1 MKIAFLSTFYP
12 YRGGI
17 AQFNAALD
25 RSLEKKNEVKAFTF
39 SRQYPDLLF
48 PGKTQ
53 YVTEQDQADEIPAS
67 QTLDSLNPFT
77 YYSTANKI
85 NTFAPDLLVI
95 SYWMPF
101 FSPSLGMVA
110 KLVAKK
116 GTKVISVLH
125 NIIPHE
131 PKIGDL
137 MFNRFFVRQNH
148 ACITLSQA
156 VSKDLKILSPTK
168 KYSFHPHPI
177 YEHFGAKI
185 SKKTA
190 CEQLKLPKDKKTILF
205 FGLIRDYKGL
215 DILLE
220 AFANLSDEYSLV
232 IAGECY
238 EKVTKYLDLIA
249 KNKNKD
255 RIFKFIRYIPDQ
267 EVPLLFSAADLLVLP
282 YRTATQSGVV
292 AVSYH
297 FDLPVVVTDVGS
309 LKELVGKHELGLVV
323 SKPNSNQVSTAIETF
338 FEEGLQAKFQ
348 RNIQQFKSKYSWDSL
363 AKEITKFK

>member
-17 AQFNAALD
+17 AQFNAALFHA
-25 RSLEKKNEVKAFTF
+25 LEKENQLKAFTF

-53 YVTEQDQADEIPAS
+53 YTTQNDQADEIPALR
-67 QTLDSLNPFT
+67 TLDSLNPFT
-77 YYSTANKI
+77 YYSTAKKI
-85 NTFAPDLLVI
+85 NQFEPDLLII

-101 FSPSLGMVA
+101 FAPSLGMVA
-110 KLVAKK
+110 KLVRKK
-116 GTKVISVLH
+116 GTKVISILH

-137 MFNRFFVRQNH
+137 TLNRFFVRQND

-156 VSKDLKILSPTK
+156 VAQDLQKLSPTK
-168 KYSFHPHPI
+168 KHSFHPHPI
-177 YEHFGAKI
+177 YEHFGEKI
-185 SKKTA
+185 HKEIA
-190 CEQLKLPKDKKTILF
+190 CERLKIPKDKKTLLF

-220 AFANLSDEYSLV
+220 AFDNLSDEYILL

-238 EKVTKYLDLIA
+238 GKVDKYLELIS
-249 KNKNKD
+249 KNKNKKQ
-255 RIFKFIRYIPDQ
+255 IFDHIRYIPDQ
-267 EVPLLFSAADLLVLP
+267 EVPLFFSAADLLVLP

-292 AVSYH
+292 AISYH
-297 FDLPVVVTDVGS
+297 FDLPVIVTDVGS
-309 LKELVGKHELGLVV
+309 LKELVGKHEIGLVV
-323 SKPNSNQVSTAIETF
+323 SKPDSTEITVAIQAF
-338 FEEGLQAKFQ
+338 FDNDLKPKFQ
-348 RNIQQFKSKYSWDSL
+348 KNIKQFKTKYSWDSL
-363 AKEITKFK
+363 AKEITNF